1 MRRASWFPFPILPAF
16 AGLVV
21 GWWAERETHAAG
33 TPPPTDTATT
43 MENGFEFRGFSKA
56 LRPDEHRTFRP
67 ESARLGSR
75 SFLETQK
82 PQIPTFSQLRS
93 FSGSK
98 SFESKTYSSGSF
110 ATSQVPEG
118 LKSFPSGPSSASSQK
133 PFQTNPNTESGKTF
147 NSFGFSESA
156 KRIPSTS
163 APQASRPYLGEE
175 ADRMKQKYTPD
186 NGPRGGVVQ
195 GHRLSVEELRE
206 ILNRSK

>member
-1 MRRASWFPFPILPAF
+1 
-16 AGLVV
+16 V
-21 GWWAERETHAAG
+21 
-33 TPPPTDTATT
+33 
-43 MENGFEFRGFSKA
+43 ENGFEVRGFSKA

-93 FSGSK
+93 FSGGK

-110 ATSQVPEG
+110 ATSQGAEG
-118 LKSFPSGPSSASSQK
+118 LKSFPLGPSSASNQK
-133 PFQTNPNTESGKTF
+133 PFQTNQGAEGGKTF

-156 KRIPSTS
+156 KTIASTS

-175 ADRMKQKYTPD
+175 ADRMKQKYTPE